1 MTVTFRSE
9 EDTAGGAPALP
20 AALVLARHGFRVV
33 PLHTPREDGGC
44 SCGRPQC
51 ESAGKH
57 PRTRNGSRDASA
69 DAEQVRRWFEMWP
82 SANVGIA
89 TGDGLVALDVD
100 PRHGGDDTLVE
111 HERQYG
117 ALPET
122 LAAETGGGGSHYLF
136 KTDIAVRNDAGS
148 KLGPG
153 LDIRGQGGLLVVEP
167 SLHASGRRYVWQ
179 DDPSERSPAELPGW
193 LADLLGRE
201 GSRNGKAPRVE
212 GPIVEGDRH
221 RALVSLAGTM
231 RRRGMPEAAILA
243 ALREMNATCVSR
255 QGKPYPL
262 PEQEVCDIASGVARY
277 APEEPVASTAPP
289 TEAKTLEEV
298 VAVFERWLYMPD
310 PGALYAVLGT
320 VAANLLPGDP
330 AWLLLVGAPGTGKS
344 EILQATTTLPFVH
357 PAATLTEPA
366 LLSGTSKRETAS
378 DARGGLLRTIGDFG
392 VVCCKDFGS
401 ILNIRFE
408 DRASVLA
415 ALREVYD
422 GAWTR
427 HVGTD
432 GGRTLAWS
440 GKLGFIGGA
449 TPTIDRHHAVMGA
462 MGERFTFYRLPE
474 VDQEEVARGAL
485 AHSGREKAMRK
496 ALSEALAGLFA
507 DGLPSDPRGL
517 SHDERERLVGLATLV
532 VRCRSA
538 VERDGYSREI
548 ELVPGAEAPTRLV
561 IVLERLLAGLDAI
574 ALERGRAWQIVSKV
588 ALDSVPALRLAVIDA
603 LARMSGEQPTTAVAE
618 AVRHPTQTTRRAL
631 EDLTAHAIVA
641 RQSQGKGKADTW
653 QLSPWARTRY
663 GRVVTVPETSE
674 EARSEGVPEI
684 SGGVQSR
691 AKPLVISPLDAGG
704 DISGKVA
711 APTLEEAEAEAERE
725 RIAAKFEDAA

>member
-1 MTVTFRSE
+1 
-9 EDTAGGAPALP
+9 
-20 AALVLARHGFRVV
+20 VV
-33 PLHTPREDGGC
+33 PLHTPVENGC
-44 SCGRPQC
+44 SCRRHGC
-51 ESAGKH
+51 TSSGKH
-57 PRTRNGSRDASA
+57 PRTRNGSSDASLEEA
-69 DAEQVRRWFEMWP
+69 QVLKWWEMWP
-82 SANVGIA
+82 TANVGLA
-89 TGDGLVALDVD
+89 TGGGLVVLDVD
-100 PRHGGDDTLVE
+100 PRHGGDD
-111 HERQYG
+111 
-117 ALPET
+117 ALADLEAAHGPLPAT
-122 LAAETGGGGSHYLF
+122 LAAKTGGGGEHYLF
-136 KTDIAVRNDAGS
+136 TTAETVRNDAGS
-148 KLGPG
+148 RLGAG
-153 LDIRGQGGLLVVEP
+153 LDVRGQGGLIVVEP
-167 SLHASGRRYVWQ
+167 SLHPSGRRYAWQ
-179 DDPSERSPAELPGW
+179 DDPAEQSPAPLPDW
-193 LADLLGRE
+193 LAALLRDDGR
-201 GSRNGKAPRVE
+201 RNGSAPRVD
-212 GPIVEGDRH
+212 GPIPEGERH
-221 RALVSLAGTM
+221 RALVSLAGSM
-231 RRRGMPEAAILA
+231 RRRGMDEAAILA
-243 ALREMNATCVSR
+243 ALRETNKRCIDKR
-255 QGKPYPL
+255 GELYPL
-262 PEQEVCDIASGVARY
+262 PDREVSNIASGVARY

-289 TEAKTLEEV
+289 PTEAKTLGEV
-298 VAVFERWLYMPD
+298 VATFERWLYMPD
-310 PGALYAVLGT
+310 PGALFAVLGT

-574 ALERGRAWQIVSKV
+574 ALERGKAWQIVSKV

-631 EDLTAHAIVA
+631 EDLTAHAIVE

-674 EARSEGVPEI
+674 GGRSEGVPET
-684 SGGVQSR
+684 SGKVQSR
-691 AKPLVISPLDAGG
+691 AKPLDISPLDAGG

-725 RIAAKFEDAA
+725 RVAAKFEDAV